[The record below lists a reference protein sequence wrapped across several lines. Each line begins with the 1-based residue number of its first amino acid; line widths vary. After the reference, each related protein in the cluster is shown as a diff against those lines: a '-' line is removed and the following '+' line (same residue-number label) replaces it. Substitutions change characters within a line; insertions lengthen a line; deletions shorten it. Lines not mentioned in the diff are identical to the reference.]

1 MSYRKLLTGSD
12 FNVGAWKPK
21 HADRSGAPS
30 FPMSKWRSIYFNARG
45 NASKAAVVANFKAH
59 YNSWLENVEK
69 RRMAKKL
76 ANNAALKAILSAQRA
91 KSRSASVARR
101 TPTPRSPH
109 LRASARHAGSRR
121 SPSLRRMVLT
131 AHVPRN
137 AVARTRANARLTGEL
152 QTLVNNLMRNLGR
165 RRHA

>member
-12 FNVGAWKPK
+12 FNVSAWKPK

-30 FPMSKWRSIYFNARG
+30 FPMSKWRSIYLNTRG

-59 YNSWLENVEK
+59 YNSWLANVEK

-101 TPTPRSPH
+101 TPTPRSP
-109 LRASARHAGSRR
+109 RHAGS
-121 SPSLRRMVLT
+121 
-131 AHVPRN
+131 
-137 AVARTRANARLTGEL
+137 
-152 QTLVNNLMRNLGR
+152 
-165 RRHA
+165 